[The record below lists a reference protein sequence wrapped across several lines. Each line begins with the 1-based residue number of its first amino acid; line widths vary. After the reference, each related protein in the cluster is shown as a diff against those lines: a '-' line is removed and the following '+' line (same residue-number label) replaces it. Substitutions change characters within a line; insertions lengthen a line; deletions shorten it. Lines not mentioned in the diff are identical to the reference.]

1 MPRVAGPTEDEF
13 GCLLPC
19 REAIRY
25 AGKEVSL
32 SSRLVRS
39 GNPREKKGNY
49 FEGKRLPMLRLT
61 VVENYD
67 TLVATISDS
76 PPKGGGR
83 LEVLWIGC

>member
-1 MPRVAGPTEDEF
+1 MPRVADPTEFEF
-13 GCLLPC
+13 SCLLPC
-19 REAIRY
+19 REVIRH
-25 AGKEVSL
+25 AGKEVFL

-39 GNPREKKGNY
+39 GNPREKGNH